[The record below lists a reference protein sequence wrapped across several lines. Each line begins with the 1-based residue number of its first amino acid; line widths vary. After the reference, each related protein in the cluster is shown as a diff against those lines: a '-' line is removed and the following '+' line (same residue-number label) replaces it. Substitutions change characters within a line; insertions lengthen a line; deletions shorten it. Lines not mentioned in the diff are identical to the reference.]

1 MPTHVKREVL
11 EQYVI
16 GALEPHEEQVID
28 AHLAD
33 CDACA
38 QVMKAE
44 AQLELALV
52 EVAHAPTPLRRV
64 VRQPP
69 SRLAALVTTVGVALA
84 ASVLFLVWRGPV
96 STVEPAPQVVHCDDP
111 RSAASCI
118 ARAHF
123 DGVITIGPDRQLS
136 VPRYEQAGTGAMP

>member
-1 MPTHVKREVL
+1 MLTHVKREVL

-16 GALEPHEEQVID
+16 GALDPHEEQAID
-28 AHLAD
+28 AHLAG

-38 QVMKAE
+38 EVMKHE
-44 AQLELALV
+44 AQLELALI
-52 EVAHAPTPLRRV
+52 EVAHAPTPLRRPT
-64 VRQPP
+64 RAP

-84 ASVLFLVWRGPV
+84 ASVLFFVWRPLAPG
-96 STVEPAPQVVHCDDP
+96 EPAPQVVHCDDP